1 MSWPFSWM
9 SARKDIDS
17 AALQIVDLQVR
28 YLIGT
33 VLLIMLPK
41 ESWWNKNQKLTQKI
55 MWVLKV
61 INYYYLV
68 SRIWKLNTEKRNP
81 H

>member
-1 MSWPFSWM
+1 M

-41 ESWWNKNQKLTQKI
+41 ESW
-55 MWVLKV
+55 
-61 INYYYLV
+61 
-68 SRIWKLNTEKRNP
+68 
-81 H
+81 